1 MKELILVIAGTMM
14 TIKADQEAGLLL
26 PPLKHLF
33 RGFLK
38 KKHSPN
44 DNEVTISL
52 YYEHFVALRKFKA
65 EPIILSTNRDRETT
79 RIINHIARRY
89 PVSGKTLLVGFLNGV
104 LAYNVHSR
112 EARIFLFRSRGKNLL
127 IGSLY
132 KLLFVFTAMLM
143 AQQKKLLVHGAGL
156 LIKSKGILF
165 IGASGAG
172 KSTVAGYVP
181 TEDVL
186 SDDATVVEKKGGLFR
201 IHASPFS
208 QVDIFEEKGAD
219 RHLKKATLVKIIFLK
234 KAERLALKPRDRHSA
249 LAELLSL
256 HIHSFELMD
265 RELKTSAFNFC
276 GDLCASIP
284 SFDLHFQKN
293 DGFLSLF

>member
-1 MKELILVIAGTMM
+1 M
-14 TIKADQEAGLLL
+14 IKADQEAGLLL
-26 PPLKHLF
+26 PPLRDLF
-33 RGFLK
+33 SGFLK
-38 KKHSPN
+38 KKLSHN
-44 DNEVTISL
+44 DNAVTINL
-52 YYEHFVALRKFKA
+52 YYEYSVALRKFKA
-65 EPIILSTNRDRETT
+65 EPIILSTNKDRETT

-89 PVSGKTLLVGFLNGV
+89 PISEKTLLVGFLNGV

-112 EARIFLFRSRGKNLL
+112 EAHIFLFRSKGKNLL

-132 KLLFVFTAMLM
+132 KLLFVFTAIVM

-156 LIKSKGILF
+156 LIKSQGNLF

-172 KSTVAGYVP
+172 KTTVAGYVQK
-181 TEDVL
+181 EDVL

-201 IHASPFS
+201 IYSSPFS
-208 QVDIFEEKGAD
+208 QVDIGEKKGANH
-219 RHLKKATLVKIIFLK
+219 HLKKAVLKRIIFLK
-234 KAERLALKPRDRHSA
+234 KGESLALKPRDRHSA

-256 HIHSFELMD
+256 HIHSFALMD

-276 GDLCASIP
+276 CDLCASIP

-293 DGFLSLF
+293 DGFLSLL